1 MYEALFGYFPGG
13 IEDNHE
19 ISRQNS
25 RYSDEAYWKNTNKL
39 RILHPKS
46 NSANKIL
53 CRKHISSILACMFVC
68 GRYLSTVAV
77 YRLTA

>member
-1 MYEALFGYFPGG
+1 MYDALFGYFPGG

-25 RYSDEAYWKNTNKL
+25 HYSDEAYWKNTNKL
-39 RILHPKS
+39 RILLPKL

-53 CRKHISSILACMFVC
+53 CRI
-68 GRYLSTVAV
+68 
-77 YRLTA
+77 